1 MIIIN
6 ASLKDTIDSII
17 YYKKPIDIDP
27 IKVIEV
33 DNNSNKEEISKLFKE
48 CLEFTILDQEIEFKI
63 KKTEEEI
70 KEEIRTKTIGNE
82 NSIKYWITYLKNISK
97 KHAVYK
103 QQILDYCREYKIN
116 WLIEEIKDI

>member
-1 MIIIN
+1 MIN
-6 ASLKDTIDSII
+6 ASLKDTIDRII

-33 DNNSNKEEISKLFKE
+33 NNNNSNKEEILSLFKE
-48 CLEFTILDQEIEFKI
+48 CVEFTILDQEIEFKI

-70 KEEIRTKTIGNE
+70 KEEIIIKTIENE
-82 NSIKYWITYLKNISK
+82 NSIKCRIRFLSDVYKQHK
-97 KHAVYK
+97 VYK

-116 WLIEEIKDI
+116 WLIEEIN